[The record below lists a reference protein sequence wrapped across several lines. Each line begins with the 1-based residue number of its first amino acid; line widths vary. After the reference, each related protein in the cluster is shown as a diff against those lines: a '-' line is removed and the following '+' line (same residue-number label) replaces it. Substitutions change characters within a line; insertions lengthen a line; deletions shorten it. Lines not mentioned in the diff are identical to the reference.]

1 MAEPEITGGAGG
13 VSADY
18 ADLAMLARGS
28 DDLARTLG
36 RVAVDCHAVAADPD
50 VLASAVL
57 SPVTAARFEAALVE
71 ALDGPGGLS
80 GQAAEF
86 GVRAVGLRA
95 ASASYEA
102 TDAAGAALID
112 AVRWSAGAMAPVT
125 LPAGIAG
132 LLITDPGIVT
142 GLIEDPG
149 SFQRI
154 ITDHPGIVDAVVGGA
169 PGLLGVLT
177 GGGVVTDVKGGAD
190 LIAGLYP
197 DGTPVVTDVTDRFPD
212 QPRGTVVPGSLGDI
226 VDGLD
231 YRNGQVPGGT
241 PDRID
246 VKRIVDP
253 DGTEAFV
260 VNIPG
265 TKDWNLPFNGFNPE
279 TNDLG
284 TNVRVLGGDVT
295 ARQHAI
301 AMALR
306 EAGASSTDPVMLVG
320 HSQGGMVAAQAA
332 HDRGTADFDFNVTH
346 VVTAGSPIGRVDVPD
361 GVQVL
366 SLENEHDLVPHLDA
380 ADNPDR
386 PNWTTV
392 TFADQQ
398 GSAESNHGTETSYLP
413 AGRALDQSTNPSVT
427 GFRDS
432 ASAFL
437 PGGRDVR
444 MEVSVYELGRKP

>member
-18 ADLAMLARGS
+18 ADLAMLARSS
-28 DDLARTLG
+28 DDLALTLG
-36 RVAVDCHAVAADPD
+36 RASVDCHAVAADPD

-57 SPVTAARFEAALVE
+57 SPITAARFEAALVE

-80 GQAAEF
+80 GQAAGF

-132 LLITDPGIVT
+132 LLLTDPGIVT
-142 GLIEDPG
+142 DLIEDPG

-177 GGGVVTDVKGGAD
+177 GGEVVTDVKGGAD

-197 DGTPVVTDVTDRFPD
+197 DGTPRVTEIEGIDSRAQTV
-212 QPRGTVVPGSLGDI
+212 PRNLGDI
-226 VDGLD
+226 FEGLD
-231 YRNGQVPGGT
+231 YQNRTVTEGQ
-241 PDRID
+241 PDQID
-246 VKRIVDP
+246 VKQIVGP
-253 DGTEAFV
+253 DGTKSFV
-260 VNIPG
+260 VNLPG
-265 TKDWNLPFNGFNPE
+265 TKDWNLPTDGFNRE
-279 TNDLG
+279 LNDLG
-284 TNVRVLGGDVT
+284 TNVHVLGGDVT
-295 ARQHAI
+295 ARERAI
-301 AMALR
+301 AMALQQ
-306 EAGASSTDPVMLVG
+306 AGASSTDPVMLVG
-320 HSQGGMVAAQAA
+320 HSQGGMVAMQAA

-346 VVTAGSPIGRVDVPD
+346 VVTAGSPVGRIEVPD
-361 GVQVL
+361 DVQVL
-366 SLENEHDLVPHLDA
+366 SLENKHDIVPHLDA

-386 PNWTTV
+386 PNRTTV
-392 TFADQQ
+392 TFGDQH
-398 GSAESNHGTETSYLP
+398 GTFEGNHGTTESYLP
-413 AGRALDQSTNPSVT
+413 AGRNLDGSTHPSVV
-427 GFRDS
+427 GFRNS

-437 PGGRDVR
+437 PSGDAAVTSRVF
-444 MEVSVYELGRKP
+444 ELSREP